1 MDRWVTLALVSL
13 ATFRATWFITVD
25 DFPPIARFRSW
36 VTARFG
42 EGSAVAYLVTCLWC
56 VSVWLGGFI
65 TILTDLFVSVPLPVL
80 VWATSS
86 AVTGILGIF
95 VKGMLQKNDL
105 NFERE
110 KLIMLEQAKL
120 AEQRRF

>member
-1 MDRWVTLALVSL
+1 MDPWVTLVLVSL
-13 ATFRATWFITVD
+13 ATFRATWFVTVD
-25 DFPPIARFRSW
+25 DFPPMKLFRES
-36 VTARFG
+36 VERRFG
-42 EGSAVAYLVTCLWC
+42 ERSSLTYLVTCLWC

-65 TILTDLFVSVPLPVL
+65 TILTDLFVSVPLPAL

-95 VKGMLQKNDL
+95 VKGMIQKNDL

-110 KLIMLEQAKL
+110 KLVMLEQCKYGSSH
-120 AEQRRF
+120 